1 MLNFQHICSI
11 LECVEDVS
19 REDLDTSCTTGA
31 LADGSHEGCG
41 PLQRRT
47 EQKEQIGKYIFHWD
61 HTAM

>member
-11 LECVEDVS
+11 LECIEDFS

-31 LADGSHEGCG
+31 LADRSHEGCG